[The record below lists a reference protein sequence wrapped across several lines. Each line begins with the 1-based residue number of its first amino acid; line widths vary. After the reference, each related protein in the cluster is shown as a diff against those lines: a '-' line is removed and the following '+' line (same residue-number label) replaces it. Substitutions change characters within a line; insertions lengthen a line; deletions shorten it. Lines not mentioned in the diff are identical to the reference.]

1 MPWRL
6 KPRLQPSKGPQ
17 SLFLLC
23 QRTPPPPGAVEG
35 KTIKAPPLPS
45 RRNRNIGAGVM
56 VPAASPGSAN
66 EAPRFGLFDAQSK
79 RTLCCAT
86 GICARTFITRSS
98 SIRAETI
105 PTPSEALAMTWPQG
119 SAISEWP

>member
-6 KPRLQPSKGPQ
+6 KPRLQPSKGPAAFFALPTHTAASWSGRRQDDQ
-17 SLFLLC
+17 SAAASITA
-23 QRTPPPPGAVEG
+23 Q
-35 KTIKAPPLPS
+35 S
-45 RRNRNIGAGVM
+45 NIGAGVM
-56 VPAASPGSAN
+56 VPAAPQGSAN

-86 GICARTFITRSS
+86 GICARTFFTRAS